1 MFPGS
6 PTESRIVFFRN
17 QSYEKPPNKEPQLY
31 LSYSGHLVV
40 KKPEH
45 NVFSLKGNNVK
56 TFCINKKMNKKKRTF
71 HNHCCKKH
79 IEAQIY

>member
-1 MFPGS
+1 MFPES
-6 PTESRIVFFRN
+6 PTESRIVFSGISHMRN
-17 QSYEKPPNKEPQLY
+17 YLIKKPQLY

-45 NVFSLKGNNVK
+45 NVFSLKGNNVE
-56 TFCINKKMNKKKRTF
+56 TFCIDKKMNKKKRAF

-79 IEAQIY
+79 IEAEIY